1 MTSTPPAPRT
11 ALVTGGASGIG
22 RAIARR
28 LAAAGDRIAILDVDA
43 HGATQVAE
51 AIVEAGGTAVAAR
64 ADVADGA
71 QVGRALE
78 VVRTALGPVHV
89 LVNNAGIC
97 SFAPFEELP
106 EREWDRT
113 MAVIAKGAFHCVRA
127 VLPDMT
133 AAGWGRIVNVS
144 SLAAMKGAPSLAHYA
159 AAKAAVLGFT
169 KALATELGPRG
180 ITVNAIAPGLVET
193 PLLDKSGLGPEAR
206 RAVVGAL
213 PIARIGVPD
222 DIAAAC
228 AYLVSPDA
236 GWTTGQVLS
245 PNGGA
250 YM

>member
-43 HGATQVAE
+43 RGATGVAE
-51 AIVEAGGTAVAAR
+51 AIVEAGGTAVAAC

-89 LVNNAGIC
+89 LVNNAGVC
-97 SFAPFEELP
+97 SFAPFDELP
-106 EREWDRT
+106 EREWDRM
-113 MAVIAKGAFHCVRA
+113 MAIIAKGAFHCVRA

-133 AAGWGRIVNVS
+133 AAGWGRIVNMS
-144 SLAAMKGAPSLAHYA
+144 SLAAVKGAPSLAHYA
-159 AAKAAVLGFT
+159 AAKAALLGFT

-180 ITVNAIAPGLVET
+180 ITVNAITPGLVET

-206 RAVVGAL
+206 SAAVGAL
-213 PIARIGVPD
+213 PIARIGTPD